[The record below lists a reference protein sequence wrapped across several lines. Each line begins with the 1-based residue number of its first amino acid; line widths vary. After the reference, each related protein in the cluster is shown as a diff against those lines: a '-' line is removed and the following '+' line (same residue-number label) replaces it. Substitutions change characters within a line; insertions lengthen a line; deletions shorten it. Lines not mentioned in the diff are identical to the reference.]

1 MALQGRGALVIWHDI
16 AEGAEADFHEWH
28 SAEHLAERVGLPGF
42 NRGRRCV
49 AVDAAPRFL
58 ILYEVD
64 ELAVLT
70 SPPYLAR
77 LDDPTPWTARAVANF
92 RNTNRSL
99 CEVRHSIGAGIGS
112 VLLALGLAEGTEI
125 TGDALARLAGSPGIT
140 GAHLLAGD
148 RAASAAET
156 AEKRLR
162 ERPDQVSDR
171 VLLIEGYDE
180 RAVARAREEC
190 GAPAAATGGLYRLLH
205 ALDARESEA

>member
-77 LDDPTPWTARAVANF
+77 LNDPTPWTARAVANF

-125 TGDALARLAGSPGIT
+125 TGDALARLASSPGIT
-140 GAHLLAGD
+140 GADLLAGD

-180 RAVARAREEC
+180 RAVARAGEEC

>member
-1 MALQGRGALVIWHDI
+1 MALLGNGALAIWHDI
-16 AEGAEADFHEWH
+16 AAGAEADFHEWH
-28 SAEHLAERVGLPGF
+28 SAEHLVERVGLPGF

-49 AVDAAPRFL
+49 AVDAAPRFF

-77 LDDPTPWTARAVANF
+77 LDDPTPWSTRSVANF
-92 RNTNRSL
+92 RDTNRSL
-99 CEVRHSIGAGIGS
+99 CTVRYSIGSGVGS
-112 VLLALGLAEGTEI
+112 VLLALGLAEGTEL
-125 TGDALARLAGSPGIT
+125 TRDALARLTGSPGIT

-148 RAASAAET
+148 RAASATET

-180 RAVARAREEC
+180 GAVARAREEC
-190 GAPAAATGGLYRLLH
+190 GAPATATGGLYRLLH
-205 ALDARESEA
+205 VLDAGELDA